1 MIGDSNNVCR
11 GGGSWWWKLMVCVCV
26 GGGGVTRWWR
36 RREHRRTF
44 RFIERVM
51 ARGGTRTCKR
61 LLSGVHPC
69 VPRQVAAGGAPV
81 FAVFARERLLSG
93 VHAHVTRQSVVLS
106 CAVIAVGARKGLFTS
121 VQALVCGE
129 HTLLRSVVPAG
140 GAHVR
145 LLPCVR
151 PHVPSKFARVAGAVI
166 TPRAVPYLR
175 RGVGPCVKKSALRQY
190 LAVARHKVALQ
201 TLQGRCV
208 LTLLLAD
215 CWGRLGTCVCC
226 QVSSEFETAA
236 RVKPTGITR
245 ERLVCF

>member
-1 MIGDSNNVCR
+1 MTSVC
-11 GGGSWWWKLMVCVCV
+11 VCVCV
-26 GGGGVTRWWR
+26 GVTREWR
-36 RREHRRTF
+36 RREQRRTF
-44 RFIERVM
+44 RFAERVM
-51 ARGGTRTCKR
+51 ACGGTRTCKR

-81 FAVFARERLLSG
+81 LAVFAREWFLSG
-93 VHAHVTRQSVVLS
+93 MHAHVTRKSVVLS
-106 CAVIAVGARKGLFTS
+106 CAVIAVGARKRLFTS
-121 VQALVCGE
+121 VQALMCGE

-140 GAHVR
+140 SAHVR

-151 PHVPSKFARVAGAVI
+151 PHVPSKLARVAGAVI

-175 RGVGPCVKKSALRQY
+175 RGVKKSVLRQR

-201 TLQGRCV
+201 TLQGQCV